1 MRNKNKEILN
11 AKIKELQVKLAV
23 SDFYS
28 NYMKDWM
35 KLYISWRQI
44 PIHLELVYL
53 SIVESEYKKSLI
65 KVIEQE
71 GVFSSQHVYDL
82 IWNDFEKD
90 ILKKIQ
96 QNFPSKNL
104 LSYVPDLQAIGNC
117 YHNPLLLSKYFE
129 ERELAHTI
137 VYLIYSRYAPVIRLP
152 LHEFL
157 MNYKVFKQDDYY
169 DDMLLFPADYSW
181 LLFGSSDDCWN
192 FGFK

>member
-71 GVFSSQHVYDL
+71 GVFSSQHVFDL
-82 IWNDFEKD
+82 IWNDFEMD

-117 YHNPLLLSKYFE
+117 YHNPLLLPG
-129 ERELAHTI
+129 RI
-137 VYLIYSRYAPVIRLP
+137 LILG
-152 LHEFL
+152 
-157 MNYKVFKQDDYY
+157 
-169 DDMLLFPADYSW
+169 LLFFP
-181 LLFGSSDDCWN
+181 LLIFL
-192 FGFK
+192 FKCYC